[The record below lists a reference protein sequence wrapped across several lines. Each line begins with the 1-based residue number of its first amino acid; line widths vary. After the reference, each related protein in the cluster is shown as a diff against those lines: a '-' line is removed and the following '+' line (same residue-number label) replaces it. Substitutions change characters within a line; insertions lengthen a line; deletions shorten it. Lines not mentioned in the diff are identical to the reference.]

1 MLFHDKPLRFRLST
15 FALLAAT
22 VAGCSESETAT
33 SSTGGSSGSA
43 GGGAVTSSSSG
54 EGGSGGASTTT
65 TTSASTTSS
74 SSSSSSSASSG
85 TGGGEIEGTEYAPY
99 FYTWGWG
106 NPAYPFTSLVDLHA
120 KAGLSGITLAF
131 VLSDGGCK
139 ATSEIQQ
146 HQSDVDAF
154 RAAGGKVKASFGG
167 ANGTYLENACPDA
180 GSLAQAIEDFVAAT
194 GITDLDFDVEQAGAL
209 GDAVNQK
216 RSKALKTVQDKL
228 GIKVAF
234 TLACTPEDPQN
245 NPGGMSDASLGV
257 VKAAVAAGVTLS
269 HVNLMTMDYGDYY
282 SSGKKMGALAISAL
296 EGARKQLQASIPGL
310 GDDAAYRLL
319 GVTPMIGVND
329 IASEVFS
336 LTDAATVASFAKQ
349 KHLGLVAFWAIN
361 RDQPG
366 SGSLALYS
374 GVNGSTF
381 EFYQAFKSAS
391 P

>member
-1 MLFHDKPLRFRLST
+1 MLFHDKPLRLRLST
-15 FALLAAT
+15 FALVAAT
-22 VAGCSESETAT
+22 LAGCSESETAT
-33 SSTGGSSGSA
+33 TSTGGSSASA
-43 GGGAVTSSSSG
+43 GGGGAMSSSSG
-54 EGGSGGASTTT
+54 EGGSGGASTAT
-65 TTSASTTSS
+65 TTSS
-74 SSSSSSSASSG
+74 SSTSSSSASTG
-85 TGGGEIEGTEYAPY
+85 TGGGEVASTEYAPY

-154 RAAGGKVKASFGG
+154 RAAGGMVKASFGG
-167 ANGTYLENACPDA
+167 ANGTYLESACPDSA
-180 GSLAQAIEDFVAAT
+180 SLAQAIEDFVTAT
-194 GITDLDFDVEQAGAL
+194 GITDLDFDVEQSGTL
-209 GDAVNQK
+209 GDAINQK
-216 RSKALKTVQDKL
+216 RSKALKSVQDKL

-245 NPGGMSDASLGV
+245 NPGGLSEASLGV
-257 VKAAVAAGVTLS
+257 VKSAVAAGVTLS
-269 HVNLMTMDYGDYY
+269 HVNLMTMDYGGYY
-282 SSGKKMGALAISAL
+282 SSGKQMGDLAISAL
-296 EGARKQLQASIPGL
+296 EGTRKQLQASIPGL
-310 GDDAAYRLL
+310 GEDEAYRLL

-329 IASEVFS
+329 VASEVFS
-336 LTDAATVASFAKQ
+336 LADAATVAAFAKQ

-381 EFYQAFKSAS
+381 DFYKAFKSAT

>member
-1 MLFHDKPLRFRLST
+1 MLSHDKPLRLRLST
-15 FALLAAT
+15 LAFLAAT
-22 VAGCSESETAT
+22 VAGCSGNETT
-33 SSTGGSSGSA
+33 TGSSGS
-43 GGGAVTSSSSG
+43 GGSGSGGATSSSSG
-54 EGGSGGASTTT
+54 EGGSGGATSTA
-65 TTSASTTSS
+65 SSSGAGGASTSTSTGTS
-74 SSSSSSSASSG
+74 TG
-85 TGGGEIEGTEYAPY
+85 TGGGEVGGTEYAPY

-167 ANGTYLENACPDA
+167 ANGTYLESACPDA
-180 GSLAQAIEDFVAAT
+180 DSLAQAIQDFVGAT
-194 GITDLDFDVEQAGAL
+194 GVTDLDFDVEQPGTL
-209 GDAVNQK
+209 SDVLDQK
-216 RSKALKTVQDKL
+216 RAKALKMVQDNL
-228 GIKVAF
+228 GIKVAL
-234 TLACTPEDPQN
+234 TLACTPTDPQN
-245 NPGGMSDASLGV
+245 NPGGLSAASLGV
-257 VKAAVAAGVTLS
+257 VKAMIAAGVTLS
-269 HVNLMTMDYGDYY
+269 HVNLMTMDYGGYY
-282 SSGKKMGALAISAL
+282 SNGKAMGALAISAL
-296 EGARKQLQASIPGL
+296 EDTRAQLQASIPAL

-329 IASEVFS
+329 VASEVFS
-336 LTDAATVASFAKQ
+336 LADAATVASFAKQ

-366 SGSLALYS
+366 SGSLGLYS
-374 GVNGSTF
+374 GVNGAAF
-381 EFYQAFKSAS
+381 DFYQAFKTVA

>member
-1 MLFHDKPLRFRLST
+1 MLFHDKPLRLRLST
-15 FALLAAT
+15 LALVAAT
-22 VAGCSESETAT
+22 VAGCSESAPAD
-33 SSTGGSSGSA
+33 GSA
-43 GGGAVTSSSSG
+43 GGSSSSAGGNGAVSSSSG
-54 EGGSGGASTTT
+54 EGGSGSGGAPSTTT
-65 TTSASTTSS
+65 TSSGSSA
-74 SSSSSSSASSG
+74 SSSAS
-85 TGGGEIEGTEYAPY
+85 TGGGEAGGTEYAPY

-106 NPAYPFTSLVDLHA
+106 NPAYAFTGLVDLHT
-120 KAGLSGITLAF
+120 KAGLEGITLAF

-139 ATSEIQQ
+139 ATSDIQQ

-167 ANGTYLENACPDA
+167 ANGTYLESACPDA
-180 GSLAQAIEDFVAAT
+180 GSLAQAIEDFVGAT
-194 GITDLDFDVEQAGAL
+194 GITDLDFDVEQGGTL
-209 GDAVNQK
+209 GDAINQK
-216 RSKALKTVQDKL
+216 RSKALKMVQDKL
-228 GIKVAF
+228 GIKVAL

-245 NPGGMSDASLGV
+245 NPGGLSDASLGV
-257 VKAAVAAGVTLS
+257 VKSAVAAGVTLS

-282 SSGKKMGALAISAL
+282 SHGKAMGDLAISAL
-296 EGARKQLQASIPGL
+296 EGTKKQLQASIPGL
-310 GDDAAYRLL
+310 GEDAAYRLL

-329 IASEVFS
+329 VSTEVFS
-336 LTDAATVASFAKQ
+336 LADAATVASYVKQ

-381 EFYQAFKSAS
+381 DFHQAFKSTA